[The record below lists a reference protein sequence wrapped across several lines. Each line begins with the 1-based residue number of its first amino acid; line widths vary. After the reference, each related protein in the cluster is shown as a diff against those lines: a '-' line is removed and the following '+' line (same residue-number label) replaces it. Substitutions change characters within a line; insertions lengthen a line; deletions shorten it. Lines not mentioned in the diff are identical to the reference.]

1 VLEKLNQALG
11 NRLFDTLDDLRDAA
25 LSVLD
30 SINPPS
36 LFIYVLKCENPGH
49 VVVYERGEEDNRLMV
64 VLNFGPEPAI
74 VVPELPIGQQDPFNE
89 TELSDSNQIRVEDV
103 TVHHI
108 KMIGCI
114 MNGDKA
120 KKHTPTGHCK
130 CRDL

>member
-1 VLEKLNQALG
+1 MLEKLNQALG
-11 NRLFDTLDDLRDAA
+11 NRLFDTLDDLRDAT

-108 KMIGCI
+108 K
-114 MNGDKA
+114 
-120 KKHTPTGHCK
+120 
-130 CRDL
+130 